1 MAVPGSNND
10 ILKLIRPGL
19 ADFAGYSAATS
30 PETLE
35 GKVDVP
41 VKSIIKLDANENPYG
56 CSPRVNRAL
65 ADYANYHVYPD
76 DGQASLRRM
85 LADYYGVDAANV
97 VASSGSNR
105 LIDLILRLLL
115 EPGDE
120 VINCVP
126 TFGVYAFSTRL
137 CGGRLVE
144 VPRTTDFTVDVAAI
158 HAAITSRT
166 KMIFIASPNNPTG
179 TPVLRSDILE
189 LLATGVPLMVD
200 EAYYEFNG
208 ETVAPLVS
216 EHRNLSVLRSFS
228 KWAGLA
234 GLRIGY
240 GLFPAAVADL
250 LLRTKIPYNLNAAA
264 IVAVTESLA
273 DIDYL
278 NSRVT
283 AIIEERGR
291 LFAKLSR
298 IDWLRVVPSSA
309 NFILCQVLR
318 GHAAE
323 LHQQLRQRGI
333 LIRYF
338 AEPRLDN
345 YIRISVGR
353 PEDTDAV
360 VRMLREIGG

>member
-1 MAVPGSNND
+1 M
-10 ILKLIRPGL
+10 LRLIRPGL
-19 ADFAGYSAATS
+19 TDFAGYSAATS

-41 VKSIIKLDANENPYG
+41 VSRIIKLDANENPYG

-65 ADYANYHVYPD
+65 AGYTGFHIYPD
-76 DGQASLRRM
+76 DGQTSLRRM
-85 LADYYGVDAANV
+85 LSDYCGVDAANI
-97 VASSGSNR
+97 VAASGSNR
-105 LIDLILRLLL
+105 LIDLLLRLLL

-137 CGGRLVE
+137 CGGQLVE
-144 VPRTTDFTVDVAAI
+144 VPRTADFTVDVAAI
-158 HAAITSRT
+158 RAAITART
-166 KMIFIASPNNPTG
+166 KMVFIASPNNPTG
-179 TPVLRSDILE
+179 TPVLRQDILE
-189 LLATGVPLMVD
+189 LLATGVPVMVD

-208 ETVAPLVS
+208 ETVAPLVG
-216 EHRNLSVLRSFS
+216 EYGNLSVLRSFS

-240 GLFPAAVADL
+240 GLFPAGIADL
-250 LLRTKIPYNLNAAA
+250 VLRTKIPYNLNAAA
-264 IVAVTESLA
+264 LVAVAESLA

-278 NSRVT
+278 MGRVA

-291 LFAKLSR
+291 LFAELSR

-318 GHAAE
+318 GQAAN
-323 LHQQLRQRGI
+323 LHRELRQRGI
-333 LIRYF
+333 LVRYF
-338 AEPRLDN
+338 AEPRLEN

-360 VRMLREIGG
+360 IKVLREIGG

>member
-1 MAVPGSNND
+1 MAATDSDND
-10 ILKLIRPGL
+10 MLKLVRPDL
-19 ADFAGYSAATS
+19 TDFAGYSAATS

-41 VKSIIKLDANENPYG
+41 VESVIKLDANENPYG

-65 ADYANYHVYPD
+65 ADYTSFHVYPD

-85 LADYYGVDAANV
+85 LSDYSGVDAANI

-115 EPGDE
+115 SPGDE
-120 VINCVP
+120 VIYCVP
-126 TFGVYAFSTRL
+126 TFGIYAFSTRL
-137 CGGRLVE
+137 CGGRIVE
-144 VPRTTDFTVDVAAI
+144 VPRAADFAIDLAAVR
-158 HAAITSRT
+158 AAITART
-166 KMIFIASPNNPTG
+166 KMIFLASPNNPTG
-179 TPVLRSDILE
+179 TPVLREDILE
-189 LLATGVPLMVD
+189 LLTTGVPLMID

-208 ETVAPLVS
+208 DTVAPLIGQYG
-216 EHRNLSVLRSFS
+216 NLSVLRSFS

-240 GLFPAAVADL
+240 GLFPAGIADL
-250 LLRTKIPYNLNAAA
+250 LLKTKIPYNINAAA
-264 IVAVTESLA
+264 QVAVAESLA

-278 NSRVT
+278 KDRIA

-291 LFAKLSR
+291 MFAELSR
-298 IDWLRVVPSSA
+298 IEWLRAVPSSA

-318 GHAAE
+318 GQAAD
-323 LHQQLRQRGI
+323 LHQQMRQRGI
-333 LIRYF
+333 LVRYF
-338 AEPRLDN
+338 AEPRLEN

-360 VRMLREIGG
+360 VRVLREIGG

>member
-1 MAVPGSNND
+1 MAAPDSDND
-10 ILKLIRPGL
+10 MLKLVRPDL
-19 ADFAGYSAATS
+19 VDFAGYSAATS

-41 VKSIIKLDANENPYG
+41 VESIIKLDANENPYG

-65 ADYANYHVYPD
+65 ADYTMFHVYPD

-85 LADYYGVDAANV
+85 LSDYCGVDAANI

-126 TFGVYAFSTRL
+126 TFGIYAFSTRL

-144 VPRTTDFTVDVAAI
+144 VPRTADFTVDVAAVR
-158 HAAITSRT
+158 AAITSRT
-166 KMIFIASPNNPTG
+166 KMIFIANPNNPTG
-179 TPVLRSDILE
+179 TPVLHQDILG
-189 LLATGVPLMVD
+189 LLATGVPVMVD
-200 EAYYEFNG
+200 EAYYEFNR
-208 ETVAPLVS
+208 ETVAPLVGQYG
-216 EHRNLSVLRSFS
+216 NLSVLRSFS

-240 GLFPAAVADL
+240 GLFPAGIADL
-250 LLRTKIPYNLNAAA
+250 LLRTKIPYNINAAA
-264 IVAVTESLA
+264 LVAVAESLA
-273 DIDYL
+273 DKDYL
-278 NSRVT
+278 MGRVA

-291 LFAKLSR
+291 LFAELSS
-298 IDWLRVVPSSA
+298 IDWLRVIPSSA

-318 GHAAE
+318 GQAAD
-323 LHQQLRQRGI
+323 LHRELRQRGI
-333 LIRYF
+333 LVRYF
-338 AEPRLDN
+338 AEPRLEN
-345 YIRISVGR
+345 YIRISIGR

-360 VRMLREIGG
+360 VKLLREIGG